1 MDLYTAAFIVVGLA
15 SLLAAPRASGETVSL
30 GIVSTAAAG
39 AGAALARHLLRS
51 PVAAYTA
58 STGTYVGTLVPAD
71 SSVQVSPS
79 HPIMRVKIGDA
90 TLPALLDTGFG
101 TTMTVTL
108 DALRAV
114 GSPPGGTAAA
124 AADLVA
130 RVESP
135 TGDGGTAK
143 DPLRAARE
151 VLKLSLGASHT
162 VHMVGLASSASTEST
177 RATGVLQFELA
188 SGEFSSPDS
197 CARIPML
204 ITDLPLMPC
213 IVTMPYLMSRAPL
226 TLSFSTPKSSVSLAF
241 GEALG
246 AATDEGVCVPR
257 QQHAGGVC
265 IIDVDIVVG
274 GASVRTCLIVD
285 TGFPGTI
292 TLNESVAKRL
302 QAPCTHVV
310 SGAGIS
316 QVDVFYQD
324 TCSGVLQHTDATIA
338 AATGNPIRFDD
349 FSTLVT
355 TGDMEFGD
363 GLIGMGLLQSL
374 EFGLVRGPNPLRLK
388 DTKLRNAV
396 VDANKWANTS
406 QQCSNPVSHCRA
418 DGVGSE

>member
-15 SLLAAPRASGETVSL
+15 SLLAAPRARGETVSL
-30 GIVSTAAAG
+30 VLVSTAAAG

-51 PVAAYTA
+51 SVLAYTA
-58 STGTYVGTLVPAD
+58 STGTYVGSLVPAD
-71 SSVQVSPS
+71 SSAKVSPS
-79 HPIMRVKIGDA
+79 HPIMRVRIGDA

-108 DALRAV
+108 DALRAASKQPV
-114 GSPPGGTAAA
+114 GTVAT
-124 AADLVA
+124 AADLMT
-130 RVESP
+130 RIESR
-135 TGDGGTAK
+135 TGDGGAAD
-143 DPLRAARE
+143 DPLQVARD
-151 VLKLSLGASHT
+151 VLKLSLGTAHT

-177 RATGVLQFELA
+177 HATGVLQFELA

-226 TLSFSTPKSSVSLAF
+226 TLSFSTSESSVSLAF
-241 GEALG
+241 GEALD

-265 IIDVDIVVG
+265 SIDVDIAVG
-274 GASVRTCLIVD
+274 DASVRTCLIVD

-316 QVDVFYQD
+316 QVDVFYQG
-324 TCSGVLQHTDATIA
+324 TCSGVLQKTNATIA
-338 AATGNPIRFDD
+338 AAAGIPIRFQK

-374 EFGLVRGPNPLRLK
+374 EISLVRGRNPLRFK
-388 DTKLRNAV
+388 DTTLRSAV
-396 VDANKWANTS
+396 AQANTWANTS
-406 QQCSNPVSHCRA
+406 TQCQNPVSHCRA
-418 DGVGSE
+418 DGSGSE